1 MNFTIPEKK
10 IKKIHNKD
18 PDFII
23 EDGITIAT
31 RAAMEIT
38 KDCPKE
44 YMLIIEK
51 CINRGWLK
59 PVAYMKESEYIWE
72 KLGE

>member
-1 MNFTIPEKK
+1 MNFTTPKKK

-23 EDGITIAT
+23 EDGIAIAP
-31 RAAMEIT
+31 RAGMEIT

-51 CINRGWLK
+51 CIRNEWLK
-59 PVAYMKESEYIWE
+59 PVAYMKESEYVWE

>member
-23 EDGITIAT
+23 ADGIAIAP
-31 RAAMEIT
+31 RAGMEIT

-51 CINRGWLK
+51 CIRNEWLK
-59 PVAYMKESEYIWE
+59 PVAYMKESEYVWE